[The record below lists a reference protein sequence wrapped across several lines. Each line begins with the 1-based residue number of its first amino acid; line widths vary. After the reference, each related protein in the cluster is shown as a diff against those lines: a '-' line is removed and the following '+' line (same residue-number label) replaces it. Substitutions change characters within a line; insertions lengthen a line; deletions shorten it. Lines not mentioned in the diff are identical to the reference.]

1 MFLHRIPYVRFDGR
15 MSARRR
21 QETLEAFSVPIED
34 TTGEIADNYST
45 PVASV
50 SEVQPTRRGAR
61 SSSRRGAEAMDSEQN
76 ASAVLVISDD
86 EDEFVP
92 QVYVISDD
100 DDDFDGAP
108 TNKKGKS
115 KAKGKR
121 KATARTGSAPME
133 NNLIAFRA
141 PATNGVNPKVMLISL
156 KAGALGL
163 NLTVA
168 NNVYL

>member
-1 MFLHRIPYVRFDGR
+1 

-34 TTGEIADNYST
+34 STGEIAEVSST
-45 PVASV
+45 PVALA
-50 SEVQPTRRGAR
+50 SEVQTTKRGVR
-61 SSSRRGAEAMDSEQN
+61 CSHRRGAEAMDSEQDAGA
-76 ASAVLVISDD
+76 ASI
-86 EDEFVP
+86 
-92 QVYVISDD
+92 ISDD
-100 DDDFDGAP
+100 DDELVPQADAIGDEDDCDYDDVS
-108 TNKKGKS
+108 TDKKGKG

-121 KATARTGSAPME
+121 KAAAQTWSTPMG
-133 NNLIAFRA
+133 NNVTAFRT